1 MQTIKTILSDKRTSI
16 AIVALAIIARIIQL
30 IFFYN
35 IRVDGMYQ
43 VMAMQNF
50 VEGHGISTAKVLP
63 GALSTIIYE
72 PLINWP
78 PGYSIIL
85 APFYI
90 LFGHNY
96 MLAGMAVD
104 ILGAILLI
112 FTCRK
117 ILRLL
122 DTPVYLVN
130 VFTLLTGFFIYYFYF
145 INSSDAIAISFF
157 MLGIYYT
164 IKLLK
169 KGSFSLSLSLLIVA
183 CLFLSGLIK
192 YLFIPVVYIVPLF
205 ILLKGWA
212 NKNKGIERSGLIS
225 FLLLVVSLGA
235 ILIWQKINT
244 GSSTY
249 ISESG
254 RGFFPGNLANA
265 HPAIPSSFINP
276 DTPQLLFGE
285 SSTASMI
292 IFRVLQGIHIIL
304 FLAALVY
311 MLRKLIKKGFKDLL
325 PADSF
330 FYLAFFLS
338 AGITIV
344 LVILSLTV
352 TKEENIPGH
361 LWTYVEEPRYYGMIN
376 VLVHLG
382 IFVLYQYYR
391 LNKTKKLR
399 YLIIVLFLLLL
410 PETFRGILFTA
421 NRVIKV
427 KTEKYSWQQEWEIQD
442 YADLMIKKYKQP
454 GEMVA
459 VTGSSYYINYRIGI
473 YNHIPVLL
481 DFSSTGEPMK
491 LKAKKPTLL
500 LIVIQQDPTKEE
512 VPIES
517 RLGYAGSWEGFD
529 FYIIHAKP
537 D

>member
-1 MQTIKTILSDKRTSI
+1 MQTIKPILSDKRTSI
-16 AIVALAIIARIIQL
+16 AIVALAIVARIVQL

-50 VEGHGISTAKVLP
+50 VDGHGISTAKVLP
-63 GALSTIIYE
+63 GDLSTIIYE

-104 ILGAILLI
+104 ILGAVLLI
-112 FTCRK
+112 FACRK
-117 ILRLL
+117 ILRVL
-122 DTPVYLVN
+122 DTPIYLVN
-130 VFTLLTGFFIYYFYF
+130 IFTLLTGFFIYYFYF

-157 MLGIYYT
+157 VLGIYYA

-169 KGSFSLSLSLLIVA
+169 KGSFSISLTLLIVA

-212 NKNKGIERSGLIS
+212 DRNKGLERSGFLS
-225 FLLLVVSLGA
+225 FLLLIVSLGA
-235 ILIWQKINT
+235 VLLWQKINT

-249 ISESG
+249 ISEPG

-276 DTPQLLFGE
+276 DTFQLLFDEG
-285 SSTASMI
+285 SNAYMM
-292 IFRVLQGIHIIL
+292 IFRALQGIHILL
-304 FLAALVY
+304 FLAALIY
-311 MLRKLIKKGFKDLL
+311 ILRRIIKKGLKDLFL
-325 PADSF
+325 TDSF
-330 FYLAFFLS
+330 FYLGFFLS
-338 AGITIV
+338 VGITAV

-352 TKEENIPGH
+352 AKEENIPGH
-361 LWTYVEEPRYYGMIN
+361 LWTYVEEPRYYGLIN
-376 VLVHLG
+376 VLIHLG

-391 LNKTKKLR
+391 LNKTKKLK
-399 YLIIVLFLLLL
+399 YLLVVLVLLLL

-421 NRVIKV
+421 KRVIKV

-442 YADLMIKKYKQP
+442 YAELMIKKYKLP
-454 GEMVA
+454 GEMA
-459 VTGSSYYINYRIGI
+459 VVTCSSYYVNYRIGI
-473 YNHIPVLL
+473 YNHIPILL
-481 DFSSTGEPMK
+481 EYPPPGEPIK
-491 LKAKKPTLL
+491 VSSKKPALL
-500 LIVIQQDPTKEE
+500 LLVDQQDPTKEE
-512 VPIES
+512 VPIEE

-529 FYIIHAKP
+529 FYIIHVKP